1 MNLNDVVSE
10 KIAMMVHQSF
20 FIFNKVF
27 QKEKYFK
34 ILIGPSLS
42 DEMLLVHKVD
52 LKNNRLSLRII
63 FLVFD
68 RIITKLSQSLRQDLV
83 DALMSHY
90 AVGDD
95 LQECTPF
102 SKFYSLVAVQIM
114 LKNKTSVQHYEWL
127 VEMLHG
133 LVTTEASVSIQDLIT
148 DDFSSENLFE
158 KVNQKL
164 IMNKSLQNQI

>member
-1 MNLNDVVSE
+1 MNLNEVVSE

-68 RIITKLSQSLRQDLV
+68 RIITKLS
-83 DALMSHY
+83 
-90 AVGDD
+90 
-95 LQECTPF
+95 
-102 SKFYSLVAVQIM
+102 
-114 LKNKTSVQHYEWL
+114 
-127 VEMLHG
+127 
-133 LVTTEASVSIQDLIT
+133 
-148 DDFSSENLFE
+148 
-158 KVNQKL
+158 
-164 IMNKSLQNQI
+164 